1 MLFRSSIKGFR
12 LGELVDYHLSIPGG
26 LYTTPF
32 VIMMNQ
38 AKYDAMPADLQAAL
52 DEAGGIN
59 GAKLLGRGW
68 DAADAAG
75 LQVAIDGG
83 GVVTTLSDAELA
95 RWSEQISFMED
106 DWIGRANARGLDG
119 AALLEDLKA
128 TFSKYNN

>member
-1 MLFRSSIKGFR
+1 MFPYESVAGFR
-12 LGELVDYHLSIPGG
+12 LSELVDYHLSIPGG

-59 GAKLLGRGW
+59 GAKLLGAGW
-68 DAADAAG
+68 DAADKVGMQAA
-75 LQVAIDGG
+75 LDGG
-83 GVVTTLSDAELA
+83 GTVTTLSDAEIA
-95 RWSEQISFMED
+95 RWAEQISFMEA
-106 DWIGRANARGLDG
+106 DWISRADARGLDG

-128 TFSKYNN
+128 TFSKYN

>member
-1 MLFRSSIKGFR
+1 MQA
-12 LGELVDYHLSIPGG
+12 G
-26 LYTTPF
+26 LRRH
-32 VIMMNQ
+32 
-38 AKYDAMPADLQAAL
+38 A
-52 DEAGGIN
+52 
-59 GAKLLGRGW
+59 R
-68 DAADAAG
+68 AADAAG